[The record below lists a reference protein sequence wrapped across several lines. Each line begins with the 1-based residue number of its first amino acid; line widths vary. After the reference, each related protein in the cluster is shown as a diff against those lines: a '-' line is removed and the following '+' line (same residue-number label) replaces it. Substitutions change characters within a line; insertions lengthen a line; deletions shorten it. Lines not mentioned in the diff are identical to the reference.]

1 MQVNKISKEKFDLQ
15 KNKRI
20 IEQNFSINYRYD
32 ILFTREVFHLSN
44 TLLYD
49 LFQRTDRGEKIKLG
63 FVIDQGLLDHWPK
76 LPQTIESYIHAFA
89 SLQLVAEPLVIT
101 GGEPAK
107 NSLDAMN
114 EVLNYIHQNNIDRHA
129 YLIAMGGGA
138 ILDMVG
144 FAAAIGHRG
153 IRHIRMPTT
162 VLAQND
168 SGVGVKNG
176 INYFG
181 KKNFLGTFSPPV
193 AVINDFNFLNTL
205 NERDWRSGM
214 SEAVKVAL
222 IKDAAFFYW
231 LEDHALALSRRD
243 TETMEKLIFDCGALH
258 VDHISSQG
266 DPFEMGSSRPLDFG
280 HWAAHKLE
288 QLTEFEVKHGEAVA
302 IGIALDL
309 AYAVNEGLLA
319 HNIFERVYAVLGQLG
334 FTLFHPLLLNQETNI
349 LNPEVYAGLEEF
361 RAHLGGQLTITLI
374 KEIGIQFNVHEM
386 NKNSLDRA
394 ALLLR
399 QKSIIHAN

>member
-1 MQVNKISKEKFDLQ
+1 
-15 KNKRI
+15 
-20 IEQNFSINYRYD
+20 
-32 ILFTREVFHLSN
+32 
-44 TLLYD
+44 
-49 LFQRTDRGEKIKLG
+49 
-63 FVIDQGLLDHWPK
+63 
-76 LPQTIESYIHAFA
+76 
-89 SLQLVAEPLVIT
+89 
-101 GGEPAK
+101 
-107 NSLDAMN
+107 MN

-205 NERDWRSGM
+205 DERDWRSGM

-243 TETMEKLIFDCGALH
+243 TETMEKLIFDCAALH

-302 IGIALDL
+302 IGLVLDL
-309 AYAVNEGLLA
+309 AYAVNEGLLS
-319 HNIFERVYAVLGQLG
+319 HKVFERVYAVLGQLG
-334 FTLFHPLLLNQETNI
+334 FTLFHPLLLNQETNA

-394 ALLLR
+394 ALLLH

>member
-63 FVIDQGLLDHWPK
+63 FVIDQGLLDHWPN
-76 LPQTIESYIHAFA
+76 LPQAIESYIHAFP

-101 GGEPAK
+101 GGELAK
-107 NSLDAMN
+107 NSLDTMK
-114 EVLNYIHQNNIDRHA
+114 EVLNYIHQKNIDRHA

-144 FAAAIGHRG
+144 FATAIGHRG

-162 VLAQND
+162 VLSQND

-181 KKNFLGTFSPPV
+181 KKNFLRTF
-193 AVINDFNFLNTL
+193 
-205 NERDWRSGM
+205 
-214 SEAVKVAL
+214 AL
-222 IKDAAFFYW
+222 IF
-231 LEDHALALSRRD
+231 ES
-243 TETMEKLIFDCGALH
+243 IF
-258 VDHISSQG
+258 
-266 DPFEMGSSRPLDFG
+266 
-280 HWAAHKLE
+280 
-288 QLTEFEVKHGEAVA
+288 
-302 IGIALDL
+302 
-309 AYAVNEGLLA
+309 
-319 HNIFERVYAVLGQLG
+319 
-334 FTLFHPLLLNQETNI
+334 
-349 LNPEVYAGLEEF
+349 
-361 RAHLGGQLTITLI
+361 
-374 KEIGIQFNVHEM
+374 
-386 NKNSLDRA
+386 
-394 ALLLR
+394 
-399 QKSIIHAN
+399 

>member
-1 MQVNKISKEKFDLQ
+1 MQVNKISKEKFKLLNN
-15 KNKRI
+15 KNI
-20 IEQNFSINYRYD
+20 IEQNFFINYRYN

-44 TLLYD
+44 TLLFD
-49 LFQRTDRGEKIKLG
+49 LFQPSAISGKIKIG
-63 FVIDQGLLDHWPK
+63 FVIDQGLLDHWPN
-76 LPQTIESYIHAFA
+76 LHQAIESYIHAFP

-101 GGEPAK
+101 GGELAK
-107 NSLDAMN
+107 NSLDTMK
-114 EVLNYIHQNNIDRHA
+114 EVLNYIHQKNIDRHA

-162 VLAQND
+162 VLSQND

-176 INYFG
+176 INYYG

-205 NERDWRSGM
+205 DERDWRSGM

-222 IKDAAFFYW
+222 IKDATFFYW
-231 LEDHALALSRRD
+231 LEDHAMALSHRD
-243 TETMEKLIFDCGALH
+243 TETMEKLIFDCAALH

-309 AYAVNEGLLA
+309 AYAVTIDICDQE
-319 HNIFERVYAVLGQLG
+319 IFERVYQVLTTLG
-334 FTLFHPLLLNQETNI
+334 FKLFHPLLLEQETNA

-361 RAHLGGQLTITLI
+361 RTHLGGQLTITLI

-394 ALLLR
+394 ALLLY

>member
-1 MQVNKISKEKFDLQ
+1 MQVNKISKEKFKLLNN
-15 KNKRI
+15 KNI
-20 IEQNFSINYRYD
+20 IKQNFFINYRYN

-44 TLLYD
+44 TLLFD
-49 LFQRTDRGEKIKLG
+49 LFQPSAISGKIKIG
-63 FVIDQGLLDHWPK
+63 FVIDQGLLDHWPN
-76 LPQTIESYIHAFA
+76 LHQAIESYIHAFP

-101 GGEPAK
+101 GGELAK
-107 NSLDAMN
+107 NSLDTMK
-114 EVLNYIHQNNIDRHA
+114 EVLNYIHQKNIDRHA

-162 VLAQND
+162 VLSQND

-176 INYFG
+176 INYYG

-205 NERDWRSGM
+205 DERDWRSGM

-222 IKDAAFFYW
+222 IKDATFFYW
-231 LEDHALALSRRD
+231 LEDHAMALSHRD
-243 TETMEKLIFDCGALH
+243 TETMEKLIFDCAALH

-309 AYAVNEGLLA
+309 AYAVTIDICDQE
-319 HNIFERVYAVLGQLG
+319 IFERVYQVLTTLG
-334 FTLFHPLLLNQETNI
+334 FKLFHPLLLEQETNA

-361 RAHLGGQLTITLI
+361 RTHLGGQLTITLI

-394 ALLLR
+394 ALLLY

>member
-1 MQVNKISKEKFDLQ
+1 MK
-15 KNKRI
+15 
-20 IEQNFSINYRYD
+20 
-32 ILFTREVFHLSN
+32 
-44 TLLYD
+44 
-49 LFQRTDRGEKIKLG
+49 
-63 FVIDQGLLDHWPK
+63 
-76 LPQTIESYIHAFA
+76 
-89 SLQLVAEPLVIT
+89 
-101 GGEPAK
+101 
-107 NSLDAMN
+107 
-114 EVLNYIHQNNIDRHA
+114 EVLNYIHEKNIDRHA

-162 VLAQND
+162 VLSQND

-181 KKNFLGTFSPPV
+181 KKNFLGTFSPPI
-193 AVINDFNFLNTL
+193 AVINDFNFLGTL
-205 NERDWRSGM
+205 DDRDWRSGM

-222 IKDAAFFYW
+222 IKDATFFYW
-231 LEDHALALSRRD
+231 LEDHALGLSRRD
-243 TETMEKLIFDCGALH
+243 TETMEKLIFDCAALH

-302 IGIALDL
+302 IGLVLDL
-309 AYAVNEGLLA
+309 AYAVSEGLLA
-319 HNIFERVYAVLGQLG
+319 HNVFERVYAVLGQLG
-334 FTLFHPLLLNQETNI
+334 FTLFHPLLLNQETNA

-394 ALLLR
+394 ALLLH

>member
-1 MQVNKISKEKFDLQ
+1 MQVNKISKENLELQ
-15 KNKRI
+15 KNKTI
-20 IEQNFSINYRYD
+20 IEQDFSINYRYN

-44 TLLYD
+44 TLLFD
-49 LFQRTDRGEKIKLG
+49 LFQPSAIGRKIKLG
-63 FVIDQGLLDHWPK
+63 FVIDQGLLDHWPN
-76 LPQTIESYIHAFA
+76 LPQAIESYIHAFP
-89 SLQLVAEPLVIT
+89 SLQLVAQPLVIT

-107 NSLDAMN
+107 NSLETLD
-114 EVLNYIHQNNIDRHA
+114 EVLNYIHEKNIDRHA

-162 VLAQND
+162 VLSQND

-181 KKNFLGTFSPPV
+181 KKNFLGTFSPPI
-193 AVINDFNFLNTL
+193 AVINDFNFLGTL
-205 NERDWRSGM
+205 DDRDWRSGM

-222 IKDAAFFYW
+222 IKDATFFYW
-231 LEDHALALSRRD
+231 LEDHALGLSRRD
-243 TETMEKLIFDCGALH
+243 TETMEKLIFDCAALH
-258 VDHISSQG
+258 VDHISLQG

-309 AYAVNEGLLA
+309 AYAVSEGLLA
-319 HNIFERVYAVLGQLG
+319 HNVFERVYAVLGQLG
-334 FTLFHPLLLNQETNI
+334 FTLFHPLLLN
-349 LNPEVYAGLEEF
+349 
-361 RAHLGGQLTITLI
+361 
-374 KEIGIQFNVHEM
+374 
-386 NKNSLDRA
+386 
-394 ALLLR
+394 
-399 QKSIIHAN
+399 

>member
-76 LPQTIESYIHAFA
+76 LPQAIESYIHAFA

-181 KKNFLGTFSPPV
+181 KKNFLGTFSPPI
-193 AVINDFNFLNTL
+193 AVINDFNFLGTL
-205 NERDWRSGM
+205 DDRDWRSGM

-222 IKDAAFFYW
+222 IKDATFFYW

-243 TETMEKLIFDCGALH
+243 NETMEKLIFDCAALH
-258 VDHISSQG
+258 VDHISLQG

-302 IGIALDL
+302 IGLVLDL
-309 AYAVNEGLLA
+309 AYAVSEGLLA
-319 HNIFERVYAVLGQLG
+319 HNVFERVYAVLGQLG
-334 FTLFHPLLLNQETNI
+334 FTLFHPLLLNQETNT

-394 ALLLR
+394 ALLLH